1 MAVVTEAEKQI
12 LLQMGF
18 AEFIIPAMSQ
28 VTAQMAIDEFHNT
41 GVPPGLSPGQL
52 GTTAGGGILDQI
64 SAGAEGFTDEITE
77 RVNTVVETVS
87 SVAETV
93 TSPVF
98 GTFLV
103 IALVAVAVIVV
114 AK

>member
-41 GVPPGLSPGQL
+41 GVPPGLTPGQL
-52 GTTAGGGILDQI
+52 GTTAGGGIVEQFQ
-64 SAGAEGFTDEITE
+64 AATEGFTEVLGE
-77 RVNTVVETVS
+77 RVEALGS
-87 SVAETV
+87 FAQGPGLLIVAAV
-93 TSPVF
+93 
-98 GTFLV
+98 GILALV
-103 IALVAVAVIVV
+103 ILL
-114 AK
+114 K